1 MKEVARQARAGGRI
15 VGLVPTMGALHAGHT
30 SLIVRAKRECS
41 PVIAS
46 IFVNPKQFG
55 PNEDFAKYPRTFESD
70 CEKLKQAGVDA
81 LFAPE
86 AAEVYPKSFSTYV
99 HVEGLSERLEGRS
112 RPGHF
117 RGVTTVVMKLL
128 QIVQPHRAYFGRKDA
143 QQARLISQMARDLNL
158 DSEIVVCPI
167 VREPDGLALSSRN
180 LYLNPEERK
189 AATVLYQSLE
199 LAKKELE
206 AGERDALHLQSGVRR
221 KLASE
226 RLAVVD
232 YVEIVNAEDF
242 EPVARVS
249 KAGYVLLA
257 VFIGKTRLIDNLYL
271 EPGSPGSDELAFNL
285 SAGRAACPSISFLV
299 ATNSAGRREKGRESA
314 MP

>member
-1 MKEVARQARAGGRI
+1 METIRTIAWMKEVARQARAGGRI

-271 EPGSPGSDELAFNL
+271 EPGSPGSDELAFHL
-285 SAGRAACPSISFLV
+285 
-299 ATNSAGRREKGRESA
+299 
-314 MP
+314 